1 MTIEQYGSERQ
12 NKWTG
17 IDWQVGNRRTSEKT
31 KLSIL
36 CEFVTSPVTNPVG
49 HAHAFHMA
57 ICLVQFSL
65 LPRVSGSE
73 IARVLSHSD
82 SVT

>member
-1 MTIEQYGSERQ
+1 MDGYRLATEEL
-12 NKWTG
+12 
-17 IDWQVGNRRTSEKT
+17 RRKPSYF
-31 KLSIL
+31 IL
-36 CEFVTSPVTNPVG
+36 FEFVTSPVTNPVG

-82 SVT
+82 SVTYCAHLYCY